1 MENSIAQY
9 LDAICDSYR
18 ARNGASNDGVR
29 DEMLEEF
36 CSKIHATEGAQYF
49 KVITRGG
56 GVHSFIVK
64 KDGPRFRRGD
74 VLKAASWNSPAKNF
88 ARGNVLDGMT
98 KVNWA
103 GL

>member
-1 MENSIAQY
+1 MENQIAQY
-9 LDAICDSYR
+9 LDAICDSFR
-18 ARNGASNDGVR
+18 ARQSASIDDGIR
-29 DEMLEEF
+29 EEMIEEF

-49 KVITRGG
+49 KVITRGSA
-56 GVHSFIVK
+56 HSFIVK
-64 KDGPRFRRGD
+64 QDGPKFRRGD